1 MALTLSGCSYLGRD
15 ALAISKTATGE
26 LTIHTSLC
34 GDDRIEEIRLVK
46 RPPDD
51 ADDAPYERVA
61 TLQFWRPVGAGV
73 TLEPHRADPRWLTP
87 WSVRTADL
95 DPEGDYYIVGV
106 GDGFNTQPLNF
117 TVDDFATL
125 GPSWWLAPGAN
136 TFGLNYALR
145 DPEDIQSDA
154 CEER

>member
-1 MALTLSGCSYLGRD
+1 MAVCLSGCSYVGRG

-26 LTIHTSLC
+26 LMIHTALC

-46 RPPDD
+46 RPPDDADD

-73 TLEPHRADPRWLTP
+73 TLEPHRADPRGLTP

-95 DPEGDYYIVGV
+95 DPEGDYYIIGV

-117 TVDDFATL
+117 TVDDFTTL
-125 GPSWWLAPGAN
+125 GPSWWLAPGARSQARRY
-136 TFGLNYALR
+136 T
-145 DPEDIQSDA
+145 EDIRFDA
-154 CEER
+154 CEGD